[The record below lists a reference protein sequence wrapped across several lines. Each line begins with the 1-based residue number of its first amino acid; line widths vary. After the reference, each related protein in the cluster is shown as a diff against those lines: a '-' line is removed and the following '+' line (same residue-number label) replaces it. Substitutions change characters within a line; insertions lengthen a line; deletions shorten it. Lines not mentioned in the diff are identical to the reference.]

1 MILLDEAG
9 KDRSRAIMKVRTAGG
24 LRVITNGKDF
34 VEPNNP
40 RSEAK
45 WENAVRELVGMGL
58 IEDVKG
64 LDKVFEVTHVGFE
77 FIESLR
83 DE

>member
-1 MILLDEAG
+1 MILLEAAG
-9 KDRSRAIMKVRTAGG
+9 NDRARAIMKARTAGG
-24 LRVITNGKDF
+24 LQIITNGKDF

-58 IEDVKG
+58 IEDTKG
-64 LDKVFEVTHVGFE
+64 LER
-77 FIESLR
+77 SL
-83 DE
+83 

>member
-1 MILLDEAG
+1 
-9 KDRSRAIMKVRTAGG
+9 MKARTAGG
-24 LRVITNGKDF
+24 LQIITNGKDF

-58 IEDVKG
+58 IEDTKG
-64 LDKVFEVTHVGFE
+64 LER
-77 FIESLR
+77 SL
-83 DE
+83 